1 MNESYNSLNGKRIIL
16 GVTGSI
22 AAYKAV
28 SLLRTLVQA
37 GADVSVV
44 MTQSAT
50 RFVAPLTFEVLSKH
64 PVAMDLFS
72 GKQEMRHISWPE
84 SADVIVLAPC
94 TANRIAKYALG
105 LADDFLSTMLM
116 TTRCPVVIAPA
127 MDGEMWDQ
135 PALKKHVT
143 ALRERGVTIL
153 EPEVGPLASGKWSQG
168 RLPSEDAIVAAIQ
181 GKFQESHD
189 WVGHHFLIS
198 AGPTREP
205 IDAVRFMSNGSS
217 GKMGYALADAAV
229 ARGAQVTLVSGPTE
243 LTPPSR
249 VEFLSVTTAEEMYQ
263 ALASKFERATVLIMA
278 AAVGDFRPRQVT
290 PEKFKKHD
298 WNGEPLEL
306 ERTTDIWP
314 PCLLNVHIKFWW
326 ALPLNQQPL
335 GKWAGE
341 TEEKKPRYDRGQSN
355 WRNLLSL
362 R

>member
-1 MNESYNSLNGKRIIL
+1 MSESHYSLKGKRIIL

-28 SLLRTLVQA
+28 SLLRTLVEA

-50 RFVAPLTFEVLSKH
+50 RFVAPLTFEVLSNQ
-64 PVAMDLFS
+64 PVGMDLFS
-72 GKQEMRHISWPE
+72 GKQEMMHLTWPE
-84 SADVIVLAPC
+84 NADVIVLAPC

-135 PALKKHVT
+135 PALKSHVT

-153 EPEVGPLASGKWSQG
+153 EPEIGPLASGKWSQG
-168 RLPSEDAIVAAIQ
+168 RLPSENTIVAAIQ
-181 GKFQESHD
+181 EKFQESHD

-217 GKMGYALADAAV
+217 GKMGYALAEAAV

-243 LTPPSR
+243 LSPPSR
-249 VEFLSVTTAEEMYQ
+249 VDFLSVTTAEEMYQ
-263 ALASKFERATVLIMA
+263 TLASKFERGYCADH
-278 AAVGDFRPRQVT
+278 GC
-290 PEKFKKHD
+290 
-298 WNGEPLEL
+298 G
-306 ERTTDIWP
+306 
-314 PCLLNVHIKFWW
+314 
-326 ALPLNQQPL
+326 
-335 GKWAGE
+335 
-341 TEEKKPRYDRGQSN
+341 RGGFSP
-355 WRNLLSL
+355 STGHV
-362 R
+362 